1 MAAANTIPAGAFHPE
16 IQSSSGTQILVMEF
30 SLKLPN
36 SLSNVAD
43 LLPSSFSEC
52 SAQLLWITEAVLM
65 GIHG

>member
-1 MAAANTIPAGAFHPE
+1 
-16 IQSSSGTQILVMEF
+16 MEF